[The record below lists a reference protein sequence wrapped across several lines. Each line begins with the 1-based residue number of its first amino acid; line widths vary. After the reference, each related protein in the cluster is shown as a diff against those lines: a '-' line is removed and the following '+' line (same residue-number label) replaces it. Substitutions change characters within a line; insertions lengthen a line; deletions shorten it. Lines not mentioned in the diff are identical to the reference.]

1 MPSRKHQALTQ
12 LLLEHPALLV
22 ELVRRNLGVHLPD
35 DLELVRG
42 PETVRLGYSDR
53 VADGAVVF
61 RGRRGGAQET
71 IVLEVQLRRDPR
83 KRKAWAVYV
92 VGTWAQLDCPT
103 TLVVVTDSPSVAR
116 WASEPIDIGRGRM
129 VLRPLVLGPEQIDA
143 EPTLEEARAWPE
155 RLALSVIIH
164 GDKRGSLRLAR
175 VALTVARELL
185 ASRDER
191 RMVLSDLIV
200 SFIDERVRRTV
211 EAEMNISD
219 GHVWFSKWGKAYG
232 RMRAKAVAEGEAK
245 GEAKGLMRGLDE
257 GRAEGLAKALWTVL
271 QGRGLE
277 PTKAQGERIER
288 CKSTKQLEKWLS
300 RALVAETVA
309 EALRR

>member
-1 MPSRKHQALTQ
+1 MPSRRHQALIQ

-53 VADGAVVF
+53 IADGAVVF
-61 RGRRGGAQET
+61 RGDRGGAQET

-83 KRKAWAVYV
+83 KRKAWAIYV

-103 TLVVVTDSPSVAR
+103 TLVVVTDSPGVAH
-116 WASEPIDIGRGRM
+116 WATEPIDIGRGRM
-129 VLRPLVLGPEQIDA
+129 VLHPLVLGPEQIDA
-143 EPTLEEARAWPE
+143 EPTREEARAWPE
-155 RLALSVIIH
+155 RLALSVIVH
-164 GDKRGSLRLAR
+164 GHKRGSLRLAR

-185 ASRDER
+185 ASGDER

-211 EAEMNISD
+211 EAEMSISE

-245 GEAKGLMRGLDE
+245 GLMRGLDEGRAE

-309 EALRR
+309 EVVRR

>member
-1 MPSRKHQALTQ
+1 MPSRKHQALAQ
-12 LLLEHPALLV
+12 LLLEHPTLLV
-22 ELVRRNLGVHLPD
+22 ELVRRNLGVHLPE

-71 IVLEVQLRRDPR
+71 IVLEVQLRRDRR
-83 KRKAWAVYV
+83 KRKAWAIYV

-103 TLVVVTDSPSVAR
+103 TLVVVTGSPSVAR
-116 WASEPIDIGRGRM
+116 WAADPIDIGHGRM
-129 VLRPLVLGPEQIDA
+129 VLRPLVLGPDQIDP

-164 GDKRGSLRLAR
+164 GHKRGSLGLGR
-175 VALTVARELL
+175 VALTVAYELL

-191 RMVLSDLIV
+191 RMVLADQIIRFV
-200 SFIDERVRRTV
+200 DAHVRRSV
-211 EAEMNISD
+211 EAEMSIPE
-219 GHVWFSKWGKAYG
+219 GHVWFTKWGKAYG

-271 QGRGLE
+271 HGRGLE

-288 CKSTKQLEKWLS
+288 CKSTKQLEKWLA
-300 RALVAETVA
+300 RALIAETVG
-309 EALRR
+309 EVLRR

>member
-1 MPSRKHQALTQ
+1 MPSRKHQALVQ

-22 ELVRRNLGVHLPD
+22 ELVRRSLGVHLPD

-83 KRKAWAVYV
+83 KRKAWAIYV

-103 TLVVVTDSPSVAR
+103 TLVVVTDSPGVAR
-116 WASEPIDIGRGRM
+116 WATEPIDIGRGRM

-164 GDKRGSLRLAR
+164 GHKRGSLRLAR

-185 ASRDER
+185 ASGDER
-191 RMVLSDLIV
+191 RMVLADLIV
-200 SFIDERVRRTV
+200 GFIDERVRRSV
-211 EAEMNISD
+211 EAEMSISE

-245 GEAKGLMRGLDE
+245 GEAKGESAGLT
-257 GRAEGLAKALWTVL
+257 KALWTVL
-271 QGRGLE
+271 RGRGLE
-277 PTKAQGERIER
+277 PTKAQRARIER
-288 CKSTKQLEKWLS
+288 CKSTEQLENWLS

-309 EALRR
+309 EVLRR